1 MLSRVSHC
9 ASEEHESESQRA
21 LDAEQP
27 DGRYAVA
34 IAHIRAQRH
43 DQHGGGRV
51 APDSTRTAEEGGS
64 RAPHGHEPQRS
75 HRERQ
80 RDAHNGVEIEFLT
93 AKAHAQE
100 DHECHYEHPGR

>member
-1 MLSRVSHC
+1 MCLRDRVVRVHAE
-9 ASEEHESESQRA
+9 ASAGHLHDGAVGVGFQIAVQAALAAVEVGAQLVRCLLYTSSQRA

-64 RAPHGHEPQRS
+64 CAPHGHEP
-75 HRERQ
+75 
-80 RDAHNGVEIEFLT
+80 
-93 AKAHAQE
+93 
-100 DHECHYEHPGR
+100 